1 MVKNDI
7 CLGDKQTKCPFF
19 KISAQKYLQCL
30 KSALESLLISE
41 TEFWSIRIDF
51 ILPPSL
57 LNLGIS
63 FDYGKVSSKSSSF
76 KLRFLP
82 WKKALNS

>member
-7 CLGDKQTKCPFF
+7 CLRDKQTKCPFF
-19 KISAQKYLQCL
+19 KICAQKYLQCL

-41 TEFWSIRIDF
+41 TEFWSIKIDF
-51 ILPPSL
+51 ILPLSL

-63 FDYGKVSSKSSSF
+63 FDYRKVSSKSSSF
-76 KLRFLP
+76 KQA